1 MKLSSAL
8 IREPLLQFLVLG
20 AVLFGVFNLFGKK
33 EAEAPSKIV
42 ISAERKTNLADGF
55 ARTWRRQPTEEEL
68 SGLID
73 DYIRDEV
80 FYREGKAAALDRDDT
95 IIRRR
100 VRQKMEFIVEDMV
113 AAEPSEQDL
122 ASHLV
127 AHPERFR
134 TEDRFTFRQ
143 IFLSKAKRNATLN
156 ADAQRIAITLTSS
169 NVGADTASLG
179 DPFIPGEEF
188 TREGTDNV
196 TRIFGDDFAKKIA
209 GVPPGGWQ
217 GPIVSSFGQ
226 HFVFVSE
233 RIRGELPPL
242 DSIRQ
247 AVRQDW
253 SNINRAEAVQ
263 KLYDTLRA
271 RYEIEIEAQPAA
283 PIRVSK

>member
-8 IREPLLQFLVLG
+8 LREPLFQFLVLG
-20 AVLFGVFNLFGKK
+20 AALFGIFSLFGKK
-33 EAEAPSKIV
+33 ETEAPAKIV
-42 ISAERKTNLADGF
+42 VSAERKINLADGF

-100 VRQKMEFIVEDMV
+100 IRQKMEFIVEDMV

-122 ASHLV
+122 ASHLA
-127 AHPERFR
+127 AHPEKFR

-143 IFLSKAKRNATLN
+143 IFLSKAKRNAALN
-156 ADAQRIAITLTSS
+156 ADARRMAITLASS
-169 NVGADTASLG
+169 ADTASLG

-188 TREGTDNV
+188 TKESTDNIA
-196 TRIFGDDFAKKIA
+196 RIFGDDFAKTIK
-209 GVPPGGWQ
+209 GVPLGGWQ

-226 HFVFVSE
+226 HFVFMSE

-253 SNINRAEAVQ
+253 SNTNRAEAVQ

-271 RYEIEIEAQPAA
+271 RYEIEIEAQSAA
-283 PIRVSK
+283 PIRASK